1 MPYLLFYVER
11 STSKVYHTKRPKYQH
26 KSPSHKL
33 SNGGYAYTKLYV
45 AGEITGGVHEPQP
58 SRVVVITD
66 RLTFSIIT
74 AKTIG

>member
-1 MPYLLFYVER
+1 MPIPNL
-11 STSKVYHTKRPKYQH
+11 
-26 KSPSHKL
+26 
-33 SNGGYAYTKLYV
+33 YAS
-45 AGEITGGVHEPQP
+45 GENIGGVHEPQP

>member
-1 MPYLLFYVER
+1 MTYQSSPYNGRV
-11 STSKVYHTKRPKYQH
+11 KYQH

-33 SNGGYAYTKLYV
+33 SNGYAYTKLY
-45 AGEITGGVHEPQP
+45 ASGENIGGVHEPQP

-74 AKTIG
+74 AKTIC